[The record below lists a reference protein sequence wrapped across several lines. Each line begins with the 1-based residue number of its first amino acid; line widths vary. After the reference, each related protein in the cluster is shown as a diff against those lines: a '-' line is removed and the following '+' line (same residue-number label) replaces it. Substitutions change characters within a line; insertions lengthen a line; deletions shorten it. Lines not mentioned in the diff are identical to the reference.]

1 MNQVEPQENG
11 KAPDPQVISVS
22 RRTDVPAFHVRWFL
36 RRLEEGFAEYRNPF
50 SGKLHRVSLRPG
62 DVRAFVFWTRNPAP
76 LLPHLDRIG
85 APCYFLYTVNG
96 YPKGLERA
104 VPPLAQAVRTFA
116 KLSERLGPGRVRWRY
131 DPIYL
136 SQETDPAFH
145 RRNFARIA
153 DALEGLTRE
162 CIASFADMYGKVRR
176 NAAKLPGELRPEEGD
191 FPARK
196 ALMDELAEMAGERG
210 MRLLAC
216 CEDALVGGPVGKAR
230 CVDPELL
237 ERIAPSREPLPIRP
251 TREECG
257 CAASRDIG
265 AYDTCPHGCLYC
277 YANASPEA
285 ALARYR
291 KIDSALAWLG

>member
-1 MNQVEPQENG
+1 MDAQV
-11 KAPDPQVISVS
+11 VSVS
-22 RRTDVPAFHVRWFL
+22 RRTDVPAFHVPWFL
-36 RRLEEGFAEYRNPF
+36 KRLEEGFAEYRNPF
-50 SGKLHRVSLRPG
+50 SGKLHRVSLRPE

-76 LLPHLDRIG
+76 LLPHLGRVEERG
-85 APCYFLYTVNG
+85 APFYFLYTVNG
-96 YPKGLERA
+96 YPKALERA
-104 VPPLAQAVRTFA
+104 VPPLDQAVRTFA

-136 SQETDPAFH
+136 SKETDAAFH
-145 RRNFARIA
+145 RRNFGRIA
-153 DALEGLTRE
+153 SALQGSAGE

-176 NAAKLPGELRPEEGD
+176 NAAKLPGGLRPEEGEL
-191 FPARK
+191 PARK
-196 ALMDELAEMAGERG
+196 ALLDELAEMAGERG

-216 CEDALVGGPVGKAR
+216 CEDALVGGPAGKAR
-230 CVDPELL
+230 CVDPDLL
-237 ERIAPSREPLPIRP
+237 DRIAPLTGGRLPLRP

-265 AYDTCPHGCLYC
+265 AYDTCPHGCVYC

-291 KIDSALAWLG
+291 AREAERALLG